1 MLSRKMIVNESE
13 DCRTGDTSP
22 LCSRS
27 FPQINIYVYLLT
39 FVLYKLVLGRFV
51 LNVLERLGSR
61 NEMAREL
68 EI

>member
-1 MLSRKMIVNESE
+1 MSLK
-13 DCRTGDTSP
+13 TGEREILKVWLTCAP

-68 EI
+68 EK